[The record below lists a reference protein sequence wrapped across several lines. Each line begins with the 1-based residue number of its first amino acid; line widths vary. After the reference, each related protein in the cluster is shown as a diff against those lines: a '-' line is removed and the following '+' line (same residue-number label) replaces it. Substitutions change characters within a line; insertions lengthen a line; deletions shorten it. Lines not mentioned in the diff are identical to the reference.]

1 MDRMFVCCSK
11 IKSAGYEHSILE
23 LEFHNGD
30 IFRYFSVPGD
40 VYLGFIS
47 ASSKIAFFHKY
58 INNRYSAIKIF

>member
-40 VYLGFIS
+40 VYLGL
-47 ASSKIAFFHKY
+47 Y
-58 INNRYSAIKIF
+58 QLRQNRILSQIYKQSLLRNKNF